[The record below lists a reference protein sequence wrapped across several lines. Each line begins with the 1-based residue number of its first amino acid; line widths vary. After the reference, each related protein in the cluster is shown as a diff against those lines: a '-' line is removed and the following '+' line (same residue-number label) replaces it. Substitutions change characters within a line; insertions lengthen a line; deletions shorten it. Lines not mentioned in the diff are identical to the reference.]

1 MTESTWFMLKA
12 LFLGVVEGLT
22 EFLPISSTAHLLLIG
37 SWIDF
42 SSSDDKVFEVVIQ
55 LGSILAV
62 VWIFR
67 ERVLRLLR
75 GSYMRDPVELA
86 FLRNLFIAFLP
97 AAVIGAL
104 AISYIKMLF
113 HNPGVFVVTLI
124 GGGLIMLWVER
135 KPQYAKFG
143 AQQVGVQPSASG
155 AAALSGGPRDAA
167 AVHPVDGA
175 PETASSRRATAHT
188 LEQISWKQ
196 ALVVGFAQCLAM
208 VPGTSRSGATIISGM
223 IAGIDR
229 RTATEFSFF
238 LAMPTMLA
246 ATVYDLY
253 RNASELTGAQ
263 YSAIVLGFVAAFLSA
278 LVIVRAVLR
287 FVSRHTYRPFA
298 WYRIG
303 LGLIVMA
310 WLLWA

>member
-1 MTESTWFMLKA
+1 MTESAWFLLKA
-12 LFLGVVEGLT
+12 LFLGLIEGLT
-22 EFLPISSTAHLLLIG
+22 EFIPVSSTAHLLLIG
-37 SWIDF
+37 AWIDF

-55 LGSILAV
+55 FGSILAV
-62 VWIFR
+62 IWIFR
-67 ERVLRLLR
+67 ERIFHLLR
-75 GSYMRDPVELA
+75 GSLAGDRVELA
-86 FLRNLFIAFLP
+86 FMRNLIIAFLP

-113 HNPGVFVVTLI
+113 HNPAVFVFTLV
-124 GGGLIMLWVER
+124 GGGIIMLWVER

-143 AQQVGVQPSASG
+143 AHQLSGRSSGSG
-155 AAALSGGPRDAA
+155 AAS
-167 AVHPVDGA
+167 AVSRPDGTEFA
-175 PETASSRRATAHT
+175 PETASSQRATAHA
-188 LEQISWKQ
+188 LEDISWKQ

-253 RNASELTGAQ
+253 RNASVLTSSQ
-263 YSAIVLGFVAAFLSA
+263 FSAIAVGFVAAFISA
-278 LVIVRAVLR
+278 LFVVRAVLR

-303 LGLIVMA
+303 LGAVVAA
-310 WLLWA
+310 WLLWR

>member
-1 MTESTWFMLKA
+1 MTESTWFLLKA
-12 LFLGVVEGLT
+12 LFLGIVEGFT
-22 EFLPISSTAHLLLIG
+22 EFIPVSSTAHLLLIG

-55 LGSILAV
+55 FGSIMAV
-62 VWIFR
+62 IWIFR
-67 ERVLRLLR
+67 ERLLHLVR
-75 GSYMRDPVELA
+75 GALTRDPVELA
-86 FLRNLFIAFLP
+86 FMRNLIIAFLP

-113 HNPGVFVVTLI
+113 HNPGVFVVTLV

-143 AQQVGVQPSASG
+143 AAPTPGSEVVH
-155 AAALSGGPRDAA
+155 DA
-167 AVHPVDGA
+167 A
-175 PETASSRRATAHT
+175 PETAASRRATAHT

-196 ALVVGFAQCLAM
+196 ALAVGFCQCLAM
-208 VPGTSRSGATIISGM
+208 VPGTSRSGATIIGGM
-223 IAGIDR
+223 VAGIDR

-253 RNASELTGAQ
+253 RNASVLTSAQ
-263 YSAIVLGFVAAFLSA
+263 FSAIAVGFVAAFISA
-278 LVIVRAVLR
+278 LFVVQAVLR

-303 LGLIVMA
+303 LGLVVLV
-310 WLLWA
+310 WLLW

>member
-1 MTESTWFMLKA
+1 MTDSVWFMLKA
-12 LFLGVVEGLT
+12 LFLGVVEGFT
-22 EFLPISSTAHLLLIG
+22 EFIPVSSTAHLLLIG
-37 SWIDF
+37 AWIDF

-55 LGSILAV
+55 FGSIMAV
-62 VWIFR
+62 IWIFR
-67 ERVLRLLR
+67 ERVLHLIR
-75 GSYMRDPVELA
+75 GAFTRDPVELA
-86 FLRNLFIAFLP
+86 FMRNLIIAFLP

-104 AISYIKMLF
+104 AIKYIKMLF
-113 HNPGVFVVTLI
+113 HSPAVFVFTLVI
-124 GGGLIMLWVER
+124 GGLIMLWVER

-143 AQQVGVQPSASG
+143 PGE
-155 AAALSGGPRDAA
+155 AAHAG
-167 AVHPVDGA
+167 
-175 PETASSRRATAHT
+175 ETEANRNATARS

-253 RNASELTGAQ
+253 RHGEALTESQ
-263 YSAIVLGFVAAFLSA
+263 FSAIAVGFLAAFVSA
-278 LVIVRAVLR
+278 LIVVRAVLR

-303 LGLIVMA
+303 LGVVVAA
-310 WLLWA
+310 WLLMR

>member
-1 MTESTWFMLKA
+1 MTESTWFLLKA

-37 SWIDF
+37 DWINF
-42 SSSDDKVFEVVIQ
+42 SSSEDKVFEVVIQ
-55 LGSILAV
+55 FGSIMAV
-62 VWIFR
+62 IWIFR
-67 ERVLRLLR
+67 ERILRLVR
-75 GSYMRDPVELA
+75 GSLTGDRVELA
-86 FLRNLFIAFLP
+86 FLRNLLVAFLP

-113 HNPGVFVVTLI
+113 HNPAVFVFTLV

-143 AQQVGVQPSASG
+143 APQVNVQSSG
-155 AAALSGGPRDAA
+155 AGVATLSGGETPQTDTGPDA
-167 AVHPVDGA
+167 A
-175 PETASSRRATAHT
+175 PETAASRRATAHT
-188 LEQISWKQ
+188 LEQITWKQ

-253 RNASELTGAQ
+253 RNGSALTSGQ
-263 YSAIVLGFVAAFLSA
+263 FSAIGVGFVAAFISA
-278 LVIVRAVLR
+278 LFIVRAVLR

-303 LGLIVMA
+303 LGLVVA
-310 WLLWA
+310 VWLLWA